1 MMSIKTKLSQIK
13 TQIPDHVT
21 LVAVSKTKPVE
32 DLMQAYDC
40 GQRIFGE
47 NKIQEMAEKY
57 QGMPKD
63 IQWHMI

>member
-40 GQRIFGE
+40 GQRIF
-47 NKIQEMAEKY
+47 EKTKFKKWLRNTKGCLRTY
-57 QGMPKD
+57 NG
-63 IQWHMI
+63 I

>member
-1 MMSIKTKLSQIK
+1 MSIKTKISQIK
-13 TQIPDHVT
+13 TQIPGHVT

-47 NKIQEMAEKY
+47 NKISRLVCHA
-57 QGMPKD
+57 
-63 IQWHMI
+63 